1 MKEIQTNSISIIMK
15 NMKKLA
21 IIVFLAIVSSQ
32 VFSQSKTYFSTGGEI
47 IFSLAA
53 IDNTNGYY
61 PDGNSEGNV
70 VRFSPFFCIQ
80 PNFNIDFNKNIGSYI
95 GLSIRNIGFIYDQ
108 WQVPNPEIP
117 GETKMLKK
125 KFRTYNLGLPV
136 GLKFG
141 LLDKVFVYGG
151 YEIEFPFNYKEK
163 TFDGDQKSDKFNVWF
178 SDRVEQFQHG
188 FFAGIQLPYGAN
200 LKFKYYLS
208 NFHNMD
214 YVNNDGVKPY
224 NGLKS
229 NVFYFALSFDPFK
242 NMHETFSDTKEKKSY
257 Y

>member
-1 MKEIQTNSISIIMK
+1 MRKLTIIAFFA
-15 NMKKLA
+15 L
-21 IIVFLAIVSSQ
+21 LSSQ
-32 VFSQSKTYFSTGGEI
+32 AFSQSKTYFSAGGEI

-53 IDNTNGYY
+53 IDHTNEYY
-61 PDGNSEGNV
+61 PEGNSEGNIL
-70 VRFSPFFCIQ
+70 RFSPFFCLQ
-80 PNFNIDFNKNIGSYI
+80 TNFNYDFTKNVGSYL
-95 GLSIRNIGFIYDQ
+95 GLSVRNIGFIYDQ
-108 WQVPNPEIP
+108 YKVQNPEVP
-117 GETKMLKK
+117 TETKMLKK

-136 GLKFG
+136 GLKIG

-151 YEIEFPFNYKEK
+151 YEIEFPITYKEK
-163 TFDGDQKSDKFNVWF
+163 TFDGDHKDDKFTVWF

-224 NGLKS
+224 EGLKA
-229 NVFYFALSFDPFK
+229 NVFYFALSFNPFK
-242 NMHETFSDTKEKKSY
+242 NMRESYSDAKEKKSY